1 MRRKTS
7 LMSVIGQSLPRIDA
21 QAKVTGQARYPGD
34 FYMEGMLHAKVVWSE
49 HPHARV
55 RRIDTSQAEAYPGVV
70 AVLTYKDVPVNEYG
84 INIMDQPVLVAEG
97 GKVRWVGDRIAVVVA
112 ESDRIAEA
120 ARKLVE
126 VEYEPLPVVD
136 DAREAMGTDAPLVHE
151 GRGTNVL
158 ERFKIRKGD
167 AEAGFAEADVIVE
180 GYYVTPCVEHVYLQ
194 PEAGLGYID

>member
-1 MRRKTS
+1 
-7 LMSVIGQSLPRIDA
+7 
-21 QAKVTGQARYPGD
+21 
-34 FYMEGMLHAKVVWSE
+34 
-49 HPHARV
+49 
-55 RRIDTSQAEAYPGVV
+55 
-70 AVLTYKDVPVNEYG
+70 
-84 INIMDQPVLVAEG
+84 VAEG

-126 VEYEPLPVVD
+126 VDYEPLPVVD

-194 PEAGLGYID
+194 PEAGLGYIDEEGRVTVVAAAQWAQDDLH